1 VIVLKSTDTLSIV
14 LAGAVTTTQAD
25 LCASYIDVSSIAAMP
40 SNQPNRCNGAQSGV
54 SAGTTPVTIVSA
66 PLAKT
71 LREVQ
76 YLSIYNADTVSM
88 TVTLRLI
95 DNGTTRILGKVTLG
109 VGERAEYTDS
119 NGFRT
124 VTATGT
130 TSTGAA
136 WGGITGTLSAQTDLA
151 AALALLQPISPRI
164 QTVTSAATVTP
175 TFSNDMVDITA

>member
-25 LCASYIDVSSIAAMP
+25 LYASYIDASAGIAIP
-40 SNQPNRCNGAQSGV
+40 NQTNRCDGSQSAV